1 MSDFAWT
8 LIDIRTLRTLLI
20 IYYFYKEN
28 VCVGRDKNGF
38 LKDESRWDGWHLSVI
53 CRWCARAGVTEQG
66 REISILS
73 PLRTELVL
81 HLT

>member
-1 MSDFAWT
+1 V
-8 LIDIRTLRTLLI
+8 
-20 IYYFYKEN
+20 K
-28 VCVGRDKNGF
+28 F
-38 LKDESRWDGWHLSVI
+38 LKDKSRWDGWHFGVN
-53 CRWCARAGVTEQG
+53 CRWCAYARVVEQG